1 MATSINRKDLV
12 SLYDLTVE
20 EIYTIFRLA
29 ETLKMD
35 NLSKKPHHLLKGKTL
50 GMIFQKPSTR
60 TRVSFEVG
68 IYQLGGSALYL
79 SGNDLQLN
87 RGETI
92 ADTARTLS
100 RYVDGIMARVFS
112 HNDIINLAKYSSV
125 PVINGLS
132 DFSHPCQG
140 LTDFYSIYEK
150 RHSLSNLKLAYVG
163 DGNNVAH
170 SLIFGAA
177 KLGIN
182 IALACP
188 AGYEPNPDV
197 IEKAKKDAYNTG
209 AYIQVTHDP
218 EAAVISADIIYTDVW
233 TSMGQ
238 ETEKDKR
245 LAMFKAYQI
254 NNELIKKANPD
265 YLFMHCLPAHRG
277 EEVTDEIIDGP
288 NSICFD
294 QAENRLHI
302 QKAIMALLM

>member
-100 RYVDGIMARVFS
+100 R
-112 HNDIINLAKYSSV
+112 
-125 PVINGLS
+125 
-132 DFSHPCQG
+132 
-140 LTDFYSIYEK
+140 
-150 RHSLSNLKLAYVG
+150 
-163 DGNNVAH
+163 
-170 SLIFGAA
+170 
-177 KLGIN
+177 
-182 IALACP
+182 
-188 AGYEPNPDV
+188 
-197 IEKAKKDAYNTG
+197 
-209 AYIQVTHDP
+209 
-218 EAAVISADIIYTDVW
+218 
-233 TSMGQ
+233 
-238 ETEKDKR
+238 
-245 LAMFKAYQI
+245 
-254 NNELIKKANPD
+254 
-265 YLFMHCLPAHRG
+265 
-277 EEVTDEIIDGP
+277 
-288 NSICFD
+288 
-294 QAENRLHI
+294 
-302 QKAIMALLM
+302 

>member
-1 MATSINRKDLV
+1 MTTKINKKDLV

-20 EIYTIFRLA
+20 EMYTIFKLT
-29 ETLKMD
+29 EILKIE
-35 NLSKKPHHLLKGKTL
+35 NLSNKAHHLLKGKTL

-68 IYQLGGSALYL
+68 IYQLGGTALYL

-87 RGETI
+87 RGESI

-112 HNDIINLAKYSSV
+112 HDDIINLAKYSSV

-150 RHSLSNLKLAYVG
+150 KRGFSNLKLAYIG

-170 SLIFGAA
+170 SLIFGTA

-182 IALACP
+182 ISLACP

-197 IEKAKKDAYNTG
+197 LEKAKKDAYNSG
-209 AYIQVTHDP
+209 SFIQVTHDP
-218 EAAVISADIIYTDVW
+218 EESVKLADIIYTDVW

-238 ETEKDKR
+238 EKEKEQR
-245 LAMFKAYQI
+245 LALFKAYQV
-254 NNELIKKANPD
+254 NSEFVKKAKPD

-277 EEVTDEIIDGP
+277 EEVTDEIIDNK
-288 NSICFD
+288 NSIVFD
-294 QAENRLHI
+294 QAENRLHV